1 MKGSI
6 RQLRLRG
13 LERWKP
19 RAATNRRALSLVIR
33 GPRIPEPGSI
43 PSRRAAGYSNEG
55 SCEVRMVRKSGV
67 KGDIRNGSLL
77 TSELFAGPRDAPP
90 SEVLSHRTVEPPPE
104 QFGQVHGMDA
114 GDASDTC
121 KPVDLHQV
129 SLEIG
134 DTPVEPV
141 VRLERTTRVCATSGL
156 VQQYDRLFH
165 TEHTGRVGLLE
176 LVPHAQGW
184 PLNVTAK
191 HASGD
196 GRDDANAIVE
206 LAAVLR
212 IEFYIERARAVRA
225 NLVRVRFVIV
235 KDYSAAYALAC

>member
-1 MKGSI
+1 MTGSV
-6 RQLRLRG
+6 LRLSLRG

-19 RAATNRRALSLVIR
+19 RPATQRLALLLAIR
-33 GPRIPEPGSI
+33 EPGSI
-43 PSRRAAGYSNEG
+43 PSRCAARYSDKG
-55 SCEVRMVRKSGV
+55 SREVRMVRESGV

-77 TSELFAGPRDAPP
+77 TSELFARPRDTPP
-90 SEVLSHRTVEPPPE
+90 SEVLSHRAAEPPPE

-114 GDASDTC
+114 ADACDTC

-129 SLEIG
+129 SVEIG

-141 VRLERTTRVCATSGL
+141 VRLERTTRARATSGF

-165 TEHTGRVGLLE
+165 TERTGRVGLLE

-206 LAAVLR
+206 LAPLLR
-212 IEFYIERARAVRA
+212 IEFDIERTRAVWA

-235 KDYSAAYALAC
+235 KDYRAADAPAC